1 MLSQGKYHIEAYLG
15 GYPKSL
21 QHAGSVTKGYKG
33 FKLKEGRFKLDVMNK
48 FFLVRV
54 MRLWNT
60 FLREAVDVPSLE
72 VFKAML
78 DKALGSLV

>member
-1 MLSQGKYHIEAYLG
+1 MLHLG
-15 GYPKSL
+15 SL
-21 QHAGSVTKGYKG
+21 TKGYKRV
-33 FKLKEGRFKLDVMNK
+33 KLKESRVNLDVMEK

-54 MRLWNT
+54 MRLWNR

-78 DKALGSLV
+78 DKALGDLV